1 MIIWHG
7 LDDRHIAPKET
18 IQYYNNVLKNMESK
32 KSIQINL
39 TNFI

>member
-18 IQYYNNVLKNMESK
+18 IQYYNNVLKIMGVNTM
-32 KSIQINL
+32 QIIL
-39 TNFI
+39 